1 MKRTRGNCP
10 TSMLG
15 NNPLF
20 NPTRSKEHPSSPR
33 HTARL
38 LQSFSMGSSFLA
50 RLGVTR
56 GVECRVNE
64 QGLSAIAAIAM
75 QVVVLL
81 LLFLV
86 HVVTVTVVVA
96 VAAAVAVAV
105 AAVIVAVA
113 VAVAA
118 AVVVVAAVNP
128 RGAPRKLA
136 LLRFP

>member
-1 MKRTRGNCP
+1 
-10 TSMLG
+10 MLG

-105 AAVIVAVA
+105 AVAAVIVAVA